1 MSGIVLISDTH
12 FDNRTGFGKYL
23 TNPEFPGCN
32 NRFHEIVKAFRE
44 ATAYAIKNDCEAIV
58 LLGDIFH
65 SRGMISIPI
74 YNGVYSL
81 FNEVSK
87 QIPLI
92 IYPGNHD
99 YVDLKALHA
108 DKNLHS
114 LFTYEKTVKL
124 YDKASLV
131 QLENFDLGIIPFS
144 PVKDDLLFNAID
156 LKKNLRKNKANML
169 CLHHSVAGAVT
180 GPHEWKMPH
189 ELQVNEIP
197 EWDYT
202 FCVDTKTEALTKQG
216 WVAYDKLQEGTLIA
230 SANDLG
236 VFSWEPIQKMN
247 IFPNYKG
254 DMVHYGGKKHS
265 PLDHFS
271 TPNHTM
277 LIATKNSKNNLVWK
291 KCLAKDVN
299 VMASSRTSSSDW
311 IGTYE
316 APNLDILK
324 DKNQEDLAEL
334 FGWYVSEGTRDK
346 RNFVL
351 CQSKEKNP
359 IKYNQIKDLIIRLG
373 FHASEHKFMIRISS
387 PTLANWFESIFG
399 NGCQNKKLPDWVKNW
414 PKPLLQKLLETMILG
429 DGSTRNKNGGCS
441 TYHTTSSQLATDVQ
455 EIALKIGWSVTSH
468 DRMKKNR
475 TKRVWDLTLVKKD
488 IRGLGKYRET
498 IKEYT
503 DLVWCPTV
511 STGLWFSRRNGRV
524 ILTGN
529 SGHYHSH
536 QQIGNLWY
544 VGAPLH
550 HDLGE
555 RTYKPG
561 FVHVFPNGSWKHIEN
576 KTSPRFVSLETDSHD
591 LISKLDPSNY
601 NVVKWTGE
609 ITEGDKLRL
618 NENMVVNNKPSSSK
632 IVSRTSISTT
642 EDPEEMIKKY
652 ANAKI
657 KNVEQDLI
665 KYGIKLYKG
674 E

>member
-12 FDNRTGFGKYL
+12 FDNRTGFGKHL

-44 ATAYAIKNDCEAIV
+44 ATAYAVKNDCEAIV

-87 QIPLI
+87 QVPLI

-114 LFTYEKTVKL
+114 LFTYEKTVRL

-156 LKKNLRKNKANML
+156 LKKGLRKNKANML

-197 EWDYT
+197 EWD
-202 FCVDTKTEALTKQG
+202 F
-216 WVAYDKLQEGTLIA
+216 
-230 SANDLG
+230 
-236 VFSWEPIQKMN
+236 
-247 IFPNYKG
+247 
-254 DMVHYGGKKHS
+254 
-265 PLDHFS
+265 
-271 TPNHTM
+271 
-277 LIATKNSKNNLVWK
+277 
-291 KCLAKDVN
+291 
-299 VMASSRTSSSDW
+299 
-311 IGTYE
+311 
-316 APNLDILK
+316 
-324 DKNQEDLAEL
+324 
-334 FGWYVSEGTRDK
+334 
-346 RNFVL
+346 
-351 CQSKEKNP
+351 
-359 IKYNQIKDLIIRLG
+359 
-373 FHASEHKFMIRISS
+373 
-387 PTLANWFESIFG
+387 
-399 NGCQNKKLPDWVKNW
+399 
-414 PKPLLQKLLETMILG
+414 
-429 DGSTRNKNGGCS
+429 
-441 TYHTTSSQLATDVQ
+441 
-455 EIALKIGWSVTSH
+455 
-468 DRMKKNR
+468 
-475 TKRVWDLTLVKKD
+475 
-488 IRGLGKYRET
+488 
-498 IKEYT
+498 
-503 DLVWCPTV
+503 
-511 STGLWFSRRNGRV
+511 LW
-524 ILTGN
+524 
-529 SGHYHSH
+529 SGHYHQH

-555 RTYKPG
+555 RTYTPG